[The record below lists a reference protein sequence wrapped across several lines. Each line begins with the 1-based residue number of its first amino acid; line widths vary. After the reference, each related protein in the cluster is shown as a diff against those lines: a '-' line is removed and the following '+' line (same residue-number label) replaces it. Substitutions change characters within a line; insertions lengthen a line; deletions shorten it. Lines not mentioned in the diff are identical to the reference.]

1 MGDASLRAQNVQVA
15 VNGHT
20 AIGFFNASGTDVG
33 GIAVN
38 ANGVSINLGGNAVA
52 NTLDDYEEGT
62 WTPTLSAITT
72 NPTPTAV
79 NVNSADYTKI
89 GNTVFIRAYISVTLS
104 SVGAG
109 GASIEGL
116 PFTVKSGT
124 YAPAMFTHGTL
135 ILSSGGYFG
144 SGTNRITAI
153 GNNSVS
159 SIAYAGTGSIRYLM
173 ITGQYETTS

>member
-1 MGDASLRAQNVQVA
+1 
-15 VNGHT
+15 
-20 AIGFFNASGTDVG
+20 
-33 GIAVN
+33 
-38 ANGVSINLGGNAVA
+38 LGGNSYRFNDLYLQGGVKIGGNGAA

-62 WTPTLSAITT
+62 WTPTLSASTT

-116 PFTVKSGT
+116 PFTVKAGT
-124 YAPAMFTHGTL
+124 YAPALFTHGTL

-173 ITGQYETTS
+173 ITGQYETTA